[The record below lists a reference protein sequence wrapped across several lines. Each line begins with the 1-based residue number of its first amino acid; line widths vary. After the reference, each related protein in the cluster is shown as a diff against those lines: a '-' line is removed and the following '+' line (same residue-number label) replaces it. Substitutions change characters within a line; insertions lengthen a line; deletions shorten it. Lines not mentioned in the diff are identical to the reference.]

1 MRGVI
6 LGVATWPSPQL
17 EDTLQFLQRP
27 ATAHN
32 CLQPPG
38 AGALLGPRGPHVST
52 ILFETSPEHRLNR
65 PKLGATLAG
74 LLLALAVA

>member
-6 LGVATWPSPQL
+6 LGVATWPPPQL

-52 ILFETSPEHRLNR
+52 ILFETSPEHWLNW
-65 PKLGATLAG
+65 PKLSATRAG
-74 LLLALAVA
+74 LLLALAGA

>member
-1 MRGVI
+1 MRGVV
-6 LGVATWPSPQL
+6 LGVATWPPPQI
-17 EDTLQFLQRP
+17 EYTLQFLQRP

-32 CLQPPG
+32 CLHPPG
-38 AGALLGPRGPHVST
+38 AGALLGPHVYT
-52 ILFETSPEHRLNR
+52 ILFETSPEHRLNW

>member
-1 MRGVI
+1 MRGVV
-6 LGVATWPSPQL
+6 LGVATWPPPQI
-17 EDTLQFLQRP
+17 EYTLQFLQRP

-32 CLQPPG
+32 CLHPPG

-52 ILFETSPEHRLNR
+52 ILFETSPKHQLNW

>member
-1 MRGVI
+1 MQGVI
-6 LGVATWPSPQL
+6 LGVPTWPPPQL

-32 CLQPPG
+32 CLHPPG
-38 AGALLGPRGPHVST
+38 AGALLGPRGPHVYT

>member
-1 MRGVI
+1 MQGVI
-6 LGVATWPSPQL
+6 LGVPTWPPPQL

-38 AGALLGPRGPHVST
+38 AGALLGPRGPHVSI
-52 ILFETSPEHRLNR
+52 ILFETSPEHRLNW